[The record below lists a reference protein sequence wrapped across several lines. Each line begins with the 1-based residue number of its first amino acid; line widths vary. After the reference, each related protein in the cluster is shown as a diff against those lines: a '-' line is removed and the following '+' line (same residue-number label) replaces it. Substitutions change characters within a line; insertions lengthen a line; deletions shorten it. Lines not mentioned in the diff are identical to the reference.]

1 MITID
6 AHQHFWRTAA
16 QEQPWRTD
24 AHQALERDYLPD
36 DLDPE
41 LCRAG
46 VDGTVLMQSVDEPAE
61 NDRLAGFAGHP
72 SVAGA
77 VAWIP
82 IKEPDTA
89 LTELDRVRI
98 DKLSGVRCLIA
109 KDPLDWLTETP
120 TLRMF
125 EKIARRGLAWDVVPI
140 TDRQISQVIKLARLV
155 PELKIIVDHLGRPP
169 LDTGGWNPWADRMAE
184 LARSPA
190 VALKVSVGIDALT
203 AWPSWDP
210 AELDR
215 YVAHAVEQFGAERL
229 LLGSNWPV
237 VLLRTSYASAWHDL
251 RSLLFDHLSTEDE
264 RAAVVGGTAA
274 RIYRLEP
281 ARPDRTVDQQS
292 ANTSLNRNRTE
303 SASSKERP

>member
-16 QEQPWRTD
+16 QQQPWRTE
-24 AHQALERDYLPD
+24 AQEVLKRDYLPE

-46 VDGTVLMQSVDEPAE
+46 VDGTVLMQSVDEAAE
-61 NDRLAGFAGHP
+61 NDRLAEFARHP
-72 SVAGA
+72 SVAGV

-82 IKEPDTA
+82 VKEPATA
-89 LTELDRVRI
+89 LAELDRVRI
-98 DKLSGVRCLIA
+98 DKLSGVRCLIT

-120 TLRMF
+120 TVRMF
-125 EKIARRGLAWDVVPI
+125 EEIARRGLAWDVVPI

-155 PELKIIVDHLGRPP
+155 PELKIVVDHLGRPP
-169 LDTGGWNPWADRMAE
+169 LDTGGWNPWAERLAE
-184 LARSPA
+184 LAESSA
-190 VALKVSVGIDALT
+190 VTLKVSVGIDALS
-203 AWPSWDP
+203 AWPAWDP

-215 YVAHAVEQFGAERL
+215 YVAHAVDQFGADRL

-237 VLLRTSYASAWHDL
+237 VLLRASYASAWNDV
-251 RSLLFDHLSTEDE
+251 RSLLFAHLSTDVE

-274 RIYRLEP
+274 RIYRVDP
-281 ARPDRTVDQQS
+281 NSPDSSDRRPIDS
-292 ANTSLNRNRTE
+292 TSLNRKQAE
-303 SASSKERP
+303 STSSKERS